1 MTKINSLSDRDAIF
15 NAQRDELI
23 AAVAKRLESYIGEPV
38 THKMGGY
45 FLTSNGR
52 LVPPEHWRQAV
63 PVLLD
68 ELLKHPYVKN
78 AVVGDGGTISVD
90 LFPTPAPEEIGV
102 ELVV

>member
-23 AAVAKRLESYIGEPV
+23 AAVAKRLEGYIGEPV

-45 FLTSNGR
+45 FLTSNNR
-52 LVPPEHWRQAV
+52 LVAPELWTQAV

-78 AVVGDGGTISVD
+78 AGVGDGGVISVD
-90 LFPTPAPEEIGV
+90 LLPTPSPEEIVV